1 MDQPSIHPRRTFA
14 PDPTFASTPS
24 ARDRAPESPN
34 LSPTLSHATIQE
46 LANTPADIRPPTTPF
61 STFLLPHQYLVFIF
75 PVTLLFGSLFGYIG
89 GNQPSY
95 FSNKRNILNILF
107 VKNGWGWTSIAFF
120 IYIFVVFGKALI
132 DQQDSSYNTTSV
144 ARPHEEDESSNSNY
158 DETTTV
164 GSGTR
169 TTQRSSTHLDQDQT
183 PSMVGTNLPPAGS
196 TASAKIPTNVVIKA
210 LARWGL
216 ATLYWWLISQ
226 WFFGPGLFDR
236 VFVMTGG
243 SCSIDG
249 HWSQYHCRRQGGSW
263 AGGIDISGH
272 MFLLTHA
279 WLFLMEELSIFLNV
293 PEAWTALQNRRAAK
307 YAVWGIVA
315 LTGLWWWMLLMTSVY
330 YHHLAE
336 KLTGLFFGVLF
347 WFGSY
352 VTLYKVTPFP
362 FMPDQA
368 VIL

>member
-1 MDQPSIHPRRTFA
+1 
-14 PDPTFASTPS
+14 
-24 ARDRAPESPN
+24 
-34 LSPTLSHATIQE
+34 
-46 LANTPADIRPPTTPF
+46 
-61 STFLLPHQYLVFIF
+61 IF

-89 GNQPSY
+89 GDQPSY
-95 FSNKRNILNILF
+95 FSNKRNILNMVF
-107 VKNGWGWTSIAFF
+107 VKNGWGWTSITFLV
-120 IYIFVVFGKALI
+120 YIAVVFGKALMN
-132 DQQDSSYNTTSV
+132 QQDNSFNTTPV
-144 ARPHEEDESSNSNY
+144 AL
-158 DETTTV
+158 V
-164 GSGTR
+164 
-169 TTQRSSTHLDQDQT
+169 
-183 PSMVGTNLPPAGS
+183 
-196 TASAKIPTNVVIKA
+196 
-210 LARWGL
+210 RWGL

-249 HWSQYHCRRQGGSW
+249 HWSQYHCRRQGGNW
-263 AGGIDISGH
+263 AGGVDISGH

-293 PEAWTALQNRRAAK
+293 PEAWTALQNRRTAK
-307 YAVWGIVA
+307 YAVWGILA

-352 VTLYKVTPFP
+352 VTLYKVTP
-362 FMPDQA
+362 
-368 VIL
+368 